1 MDSLSP
7 NPHTHDDKRKR
18 WQTVASSLITQ
29 WWYDSQISLLITT
42 KRTLTAMNST
52 QSCLKSSSK
61 SGLSY
66 KRGFGVR
73 PQIKITAQFSLT
85 MSISLHSAYREG
97 LASEVQS
104 SLGGLPCKFQP
115 QAFSLLEV
123 RSANVQKLC
132 VCVCVHAHTHT
143 HAVSHSVLTLWPH
156 GLQPTRLLCP
166 WDFPGKNTG
175 VGCHFLLLNV
185 EF

>member
-1 MDSLSP
+1 
-7 NPHTHDDKRKR
+7 
-18 WQTVASSLITQ
+18 
-29 WWYDSQISLLITT
+29 
-42 KRTLTAMNST
+42 MNST

-143 HAVSHSVLTLWPH
+143 HAVSHSVLTL
-156 GLQPTRLLCP
+156 
-166 WDFPGKNTG
+166 
-175 VGCHFLLLNV
+175 
-185 EF
+185 